1 MIRGTFGAWSPATR
15 EMEIC
20 DVQIPEAEVEDDE
33 DDGTTEE
40 EEQQQHVDN
49 NEAIERL

>member
-1 MIRGTFGAWSPATR
+1 
-15 EMEIC
+15 MEIC